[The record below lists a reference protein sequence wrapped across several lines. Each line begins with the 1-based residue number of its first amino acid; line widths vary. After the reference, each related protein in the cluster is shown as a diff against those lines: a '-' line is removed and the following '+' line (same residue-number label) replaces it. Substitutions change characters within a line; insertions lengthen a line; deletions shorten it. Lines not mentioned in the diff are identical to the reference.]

1 MQKLVVEEPYEF
13 IPPRRGTFWVK
24 VFDPF
29 LPTFLRRSYGIT
41 DVQVIGGQ
49 ALQDSVKRGAGVLL
63 TPNHVRL
70 SDPMTLGVMQ
80 THLGL
85 PTYSMASW
93 HLFKQDGIGGA
104 LEAWMMRN
112 LGAFSVF
119 REGNDRA
126 ALSCA
131 IENLVAG
138 DRPLVLFP
146 EGVVSVANDRPS
158 PLLDGTAVIARSAAK
173 RRAKIVAKEGRA
185 DSDAG
190 VIIHPIGLRYEFLDD
205 PEAAAAPVVSRLEE
219 RFGKWPDPRSP
230 MIDRVRAL
238 GEALLALREVQFLG
252 GASSGDQT
260 ERGRALTDAILRP
273 IEQREGLDSDGTTVT
288 RVKGVR
294 TKLLPILTAADTS
307 PARQTE
313 LRRDLYAAFYAQQV
327 HFLYPPDYLTGG
339 APPERMLE
347 TLERIDED
355 LNDTSA
361 ILGRWRV
368 RVNVGEAIPVTGA
381 RPRGGPDPL
390 LGEVE
395 AAIYRLIGLAP
406 PNGSS
411 TGVRS
416 KATPVE
422 PGVPAVAA
430 AAG

>member
-13 IPPRRGTFWVK
+13 IPPKRGTFWVK

-29 LPTFLRRSYGIT
+29 LPTFLRHSYGIA
-41 DVQVIGGQ
+41 DVQVTGGE
-49 ALQDSVKRGAGVLL
+49 ALQASVKRGAGVLL

-93 HLFKQDGIGGA
+93 HLFKQDGFGGK
-104 LEAWMMRN
+104 LNAWMMRN

-119 REGNDRA
+119 REGNDRT

-131 IENLVAG
+131 MDALIDG

-173 RRAKIVAKEGRA
+173 RRAKQAEKDGRA

-190 VIIHPIGLRYEFLDD
+190 VVIHPIGLRYEFLDD
-205 PEAAAAPVVSRLEE
+205 PEAAAEPVVRRLEE
-219 RFGKWPDPRSP
+219 RFGKWPDPRVP
-230 MIDRVRAL
+230 MIDRVRSL
-238 GEALLALREVQFLG
+238 RDALLALREVQFAG
-252 GASSGDQT
+252 GASSGDRTQ
-260 ERGRALTDAILRP
+260 RAATLIETILRP
-273 IEQREGLDSDGTTVT
+273 VEERGGLSSEGTTIT
-288 RVKGVR
+288 RVKAIR
-294 TKLLPILTAADTS
+294 TKLLPSLIADDVSEAEKT
-307 PARQTE
+307 RM
-313 LRRDLYAAFYAQQV
+313 RRELYAAFFAQQV
-327 HFLYPPDYLTGG
+327 HFLYPPNYLTDD

-355 LNDTSA
+355 LNDASQ

-368 RVNVGEAIPVTGA
+368 RVNVGEAIPVDGN

-390 LGEVE
+390 LGDVE
-395 AAIYRLIGLAP
+395 AAIYKLIGLNP
-406 PNGSS
+406 PN
-411 TGVRS
+411 
-416 KATPVE
+416 ATDVE
-422 PGVPAVAA
+422 SGVPAIAEA
-430 AAG
+430 